1 MIQVLHQVVN
11 YKQLLHYQIMF
22 RLQPQVYIVILHIII
37 VQQTFV
43 NVYREINSVI
53 LISNVK
59 IKRMNYHVHQHVR
72 LNKNHYVN
80 GHMIQNKNLN
90 GTLVV
95 VEQHH
100 SIQVQA
106 LVKFDTKKNS
116 SKYILYF
123 ISYRSYNT

>member
-11 YKQLLHYQIMF
+11 YKQLLHYQLMF
-22 RLQPQVYIVILHIII
+22 RLHPQVNIVILHITI
-37 VQQTFV
+37 VQQIFV
-43 NVYREINSVI
+43 NVYQKINFVI
-53 LISNVK
+53 LILNVK
-59 IKRMNYHVHQHVR
+59 IKQMNYHVHQHVR

-100 SIQVQA
+100 LIQVQA
-106 LVKFDTKKNS
+106 LVKFDPKIS

>member
-11 YKQLLHYQIMF
+11 YKQLLHYQLMF
-22 RLQPQVYIVILHIII
+22 RLHPQVNIVILHITI

-43 NVYREINSVI
+43 NVYQKINFVI
-53 LISNVK
+53 LILNVK
-59 IKRMNYHVHQHVR
+59 IKQMNYHVHQHVL

-80 GHMIQNKNLN
+80 GHMIENKNFN
-90 GTLVV
+90 GTLAV

-100 SIQVQA
+100 LIQVQA
-106 LVKFDTKKNS
+106 LVKFSFFNT
-116 SKYILYF
+116 KYILYF